1 MFPLR
6 FVDHMDS
13 GTTLKNRDQIAE
25 ERQKGRQGIFQRNA
39 SKHKGQGHATKSAEF
54 SEKFE
59 RGRGSFKIYIA
70 DFGPI

>member
-25 ERQKGRQGIFQRNA
+25 ERQKGRQGNFQKDA
-39 SKHKGQGHATKSAEF
+39 SKHKGQVTLPNRSFRKSLKGGGVIQNLYCRF
-54 SEKFE
+54 C
-59 RGRGSFKIYIA
+59 
-70 DFGPI
+70 PL

>member
-25 ERQKGRQGIFQRNA
+25 ERQKGRQGNFQRDA
-39 SKHKGQGHATKSAEF
+39 SKHKGRVMLPNQLSFRKSLKGGEGGD
-54 SEKFE
+54 SKF
-59 RGRGSFKIYIA
+59 ILQILVL
-70 DFGPI
+70 